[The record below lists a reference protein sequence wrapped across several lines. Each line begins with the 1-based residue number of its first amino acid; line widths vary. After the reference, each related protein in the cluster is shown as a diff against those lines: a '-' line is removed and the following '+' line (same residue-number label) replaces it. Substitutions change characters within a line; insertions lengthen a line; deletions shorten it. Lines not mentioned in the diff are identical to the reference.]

1 MSEQTPK
8 YTPGRIYMLERAI
21 KEFRDGMVVNLGFGL
36 PSEVV
41 NFIPQHMT
49 LWVHSENGLIG
60 LGPKASPDQIDK
72 DLTTAGAEAATF
84 IPGAACF
91 DTLTSFAIIRGGHL
105 DLTLLGGLQIDQ
117 RGRLANWMIP
127 GKKVPG
133 MGGAMDL
140 VAKAKQVVV
149 LMEHTAKD
157 GSPKI
162 LPECQFPLT
171 SERTINKVIT
181 DLCVI
186 EFRQGQAF
194 LTEIAPHSSIDEVQ
208 KKTGIPLL

>member
-8 YTPGRIYMLERAI
+8 YTPGRIYMIERAI